1 MAGVSVSTPSKENS
15 PTYGLSKTGAALTDK
30 AQLNIASSILTQ
42 EVIDGL
48 KKADESVQVKPL
60 TLKIDKNT
68 KKQADITALTT
79 LVSNLKTSYA
89 DVANETAMLKR
100 TVSAAGSGSVTA
112 SVEAGVAEQTVRL
125 SVSQIA
131 QVDSYQSKGFTSR
144 SDTLEGIS
152 GEQSL
157 TLSVGDK
164 SVDIKVGP
172 STTLENIINQIN
184 DGAGDVLKASIV
196 NTGGE
201 NGYKMILQSKESGEK
216 NQIKFSVKGSDKTA
230 AEGAKNVLKAL
241 GFNAT
246 ETEVKDDKSGTITGY
261 NLVIDTADT
270 SAGGK
275 QLQKAQ
281 DAKFNFNGIDIT
293 RSSNK
298 VDDLIIGVTFNLNN
312 VDEKNSTTGAL
323 KESVITIGKDTDAVV
338 KSLKSMVTAYN
349 DLISNITTATSYDRE
364 NDVAGTLN
372 GMSEIT
378 GIKRKLQNLFE
389 STNSDGKS
397 LQSFGFSF
405 TEKGVL
411 SVDESKLKDAINKD
425 YEGFKS
431 FFTNSTE
438 YKNAGVF
445 GTNKIN
451 ETLKDEISNAKLK
464 INGKEIEIK
473 LDKGDPVKNANELVK
488 LINDADIPNVKARLA
503 DNGVLQLI
511 GTSGKDIEISKD
523 SDSTLLK
530 ALGLVA
536 GTTPGSS
543 TKKKGFFDKLGDI
556 VTGLIGKEGTLT
568 NLTTSLKDKAKI
580 VKSQKDRVQAT
591 LDKKYTMMQKQF
603 STIAVQMNAL
613 ENSFNSLK
621 NTFDAMLN
629 SNK

>member
-15 PTYGLSKTGAALTDK
+15 PTYGLSKTGAAVSDK

-42 EVIDGL
+42 DVIDGL
-48 KKADESVQVKPL
+48 KDADESVQIKPL

-79 LVSNLKTSYA
+79 LVSTLKTSYA

-100 TVSAAGSGSVTA
+100 TVTAAGSGSVTA
-112 SVEAGVAEQTVRL
+112 NVEAGVAEQTVRL
-125 SVSQIA
+125 SVSQLA
-131 QVDSYQSKGFTSR
+131 QVDSYQSKGFKSR
-144 SDTLEGIS
+144 SETLTGITS
-152 GEQSL
+152 DQSL

-164 SVDIKVGP
+164 SVDIKVGA
-172 STTLENIINQIN
+172 STTLEDIINQIN
-184 DGAGDVLKASIV
+184 DGAGDAIKASIV

-201 NGYKMILQSKESGEK
+201 NGYKIILQSKESGEK
-216 NQIKFSVKGSDKTA
+216 NQIKFSVKGDQA
-230 AEGAKNVLKAL
+230 AADGAKQVLKEL

-246 ETEVKDDKSGTITGY
+246 EKAVTDDKGKTTGFDFSF
-261 NLVIDTADT
+261 NFTGSEA
-270 SAGGK
+270 K

-293 RSSNK
+293 RSSNS
-298 VDDLIIGVTFNLNN
+298 VDDLIVGVTFNLNN

-349 DLISNITTATSYDRE
+349 DLISNVSTATSYDRE
-364 NDVAGTLN
+364 NGVAGTLN

-397 LQSFGFSF
+397 LQNFGFSF

-411 SVDESKLKDAINKD
+411 SVDESKLKDTISKD

-445 GTNKIN
+445 GTEKIN
-451 ETLKDEISNAKLK
+451 QTLTNNISGKLK
-464 INGKEIEIK
+464 INGKEIQID
-473 LDKGDPVKNANELVK
+473 LNKGDAVKNANELVR
-488 LINDADIPNVKARLA
+488 LINDAEIPNVTARLA
-503 DNGVLQLI
+503 DNGVLQLV
-511 GTSGKDIEISKD
+511 GTGGKDIEISKGVD
-523 SDSTLLK
+523 DNLLQK
-530 ALGLVA
+530 LGLEA

-543 TKKKGFFDKLGDI
+543 TDKKGFFDKLSDI
-556 VTGLIGKEGTLT
+556 VTGLIGTEGTLT
-568 NLTTSLKDKAKI
+568 NLTSSLKDKSKI
-580 VKSQKDRVQAT
+580 IQSQKDKVQAT
-591 LDKKYTMMQKQF
+591 LDKKYAMMQKQF

-621 NTFDAMLN
+621 NTFDALLN

>member
-15 PTYGLSKTGAALTDK
+15 PTYGLSKTGAAVSDK

-42 EVIDGL
+42 DVIDGL
-48 KKADESVQVKPL
+48 KDADESVQIKPL

-79 LVSNLKTSYA
+79 LVSTLKTSYA

-100 TVSAAGSGSVTA
+100 TVTAAGSGSVTA
-112 SVEAGVAEQTVRL
+112 NVEAGVAEQTVRL
-125 SVSQIA
+125 SVSQLA
-131 QVDSYQSKGFTSR
+131 QVDSYQSKGFKSR
-144 SDTLEGIS
+144 SDTLTGIS
-152 GEQSL
+152 SDQSL

-164 SVDIKVGP
+164 SVDIKVGA
-172 STTLENIINQIN
+172 STTLEDIINQIN
-184 DGAGDVLKASIV
+184 DGAGDAIKASIV

-216 NQIKFSVKGSDKTA
+216 NQIKFSVKGSDQA
-230 AEGAKNVLKAL
+230 AADGAKQVLEKL
-241 GFNAT
+241 GFAT
-246 ETEVKDDKSGTITGY
+246 KETPIVDDKGVTTGY
-261 NLVIDTADT
+261 TLEIDTTKDV
-270 SAGGK
+270 GGK

-293 RSSNK
+293 RSSNS
-298 VDDLIIGVTFNLNN
+298 VDDLIVGVTFNLNN

-349 DLISNITTATSYDRE
+349 DLISNISTATSYDRE
-364 NDVAGTLN
+364 NGVAGTLN

-389 STNSDGKS
+389 SSNSDGKS
-397 LQSFGFSF
+397 LQNFGFSF

-411 SVDESKLKDAINKD
+411 SVDESKLKDTISKD

-445 GTNKIN
+445 GSVQIN
-451 ETLKDEISNAKLK
+451 TKLDDISGKLK
-464 INGKEIEIK
+464 INGKEIQID
-473 LDKGDPVKNANELVK
+473 LNKGNAVKNANELVR
-488 LINDADIPNVKARLA
+488 LINDAEIPNVTARLA
-503 DNGVLQLI
+503 DNGVLQLV
-511 GTSGKDIEISKD
+511 GTGGKDIEISND
-523 SDSTLLK
+523 SDSALLS
-530 ALGLVA
+530 ALGLEA

-543 TKKKGFFDKLGDI
+543 TDKKGFFDKLSDI
-556 VTGLIGKEGTLT
+556 VTGLIGTEGTLT
-568 NLTTSLKDKAKI
+568 NLTSSLKDKSKI
-580 VKSQKDRVQAT
+580 IQSQKDKVQAT
-591 LDKKYTMMQKQF
+591 LDKKYAMMQKQF

-621 NTFDAMLN
+621 NTFDALLN

>member
-1 MAGVSVSTPSKENS
+1 
-15 PTYGLSKTGAALTDK
+15 
-30 AQLNIASSILTQ
+30 
-42 EVIDGL
+42 
-48 KKADESVQVKPL
+48 
-60 TLKIDKNT
+60 IDKNT

-157 TLSVGDK
+157 TLSVGYK
-164 SVDIKVGP
+164 SVDIKLGP

-298 VDDLIIGVTFNLNN
+298 VDDLIIGVTFNLNS

-445 GTNKIN
+445 GKVQINQTLTTN
-451 ETLKDEISNAKLK
+451 ISGKLK
-464 INGKEIEIK
+464 INGKEIKIELK
-473 LDKGDPVKNANELVK
+473 DSNPVKNANELVK

-523 SDSTLLK
+523 SNADLLT

-580 VKSQKDRVQAT
+580 TKSQKDKVQAT
-591 LDKKYTMMQKQF
+591 LDKKYAMMQKQF

>member
-15 PTYGLSKTGAALTDK
+15 PTYGLSKTGAAVSDK

-42 EVIDGL
+42 DVIDGL
-48 KKADESVQVKPL
+48 KDADESVQIKPL

-79 LVSNLKTSYA
+79 LVSTLKTSYA

-112 SVEAGVAEQTVRL
+112 NVEAGVAEQTVRL
-125 SVSQIA
+125 SVSQLA
-131 QVDSYQSKGFTSR
+131 QVDSYQSKGFKSR
-144 SDTLEGIS
+144 SETLNLGKE
-152 GEQSL
+152 ESL

-164 SVDIKVGP
+164 SVDIKVGA
-172 STTLENIINQIN
+172 STTLEDIINQIN
-184 DGAGDVLKASIV
+184 DGAGDAIKASIV

-216 NQIKFSVKGSDKTA
+216 NQIKFSVKGDQA
-230 AEGAKNVLKAL
+230 DGAKAVLEKL
-241 GFNAT
+241 GFMTNQT
-246 ETEVKDDKSGTITGY
+246 EIKDDKNQVTGY
-261 NLVIDTADT
+261 NLTIDTNNT

-293 RSSNK
+293 RSSNS

-349 DLISNITTATSYDRE
+349 DLISNISTATSYDRE
-364 NDVAGTLN
+364 NGVAGTLN

-389 STNSDGKS
+389 SSNSDGKS
-397 LQSFGFSF
+397 LQNFGFSF

-411 SVDESKLKDAINKD
+411 SVDESKLKDTISKD

-445 GTNKIN
+445 GTEKIN
-451 ETLKDEISNAKLK
+451 QTLTNNISGKLK
-464 INGKEIEIK
+464 INGKEIEIN
-473 LDKGDPVKNANELVK
+473 LNNNNDAVKNANELVR
-488 LINDADIPNVKARLA
+488 LINDAEIPNVTARLA
-503 DNGVLQLI
+503 DNGVLQLV
-511 GTSGKDIEISKD
+511 GTGGKDIEISKGVD
-523 SDSTLLK
+523 DNLLQK
-530 ALGLVA
+530 LGLEA

-543 TKKKGFFDKLGDI
+543 TDKKGFFDKLSDI
-556 VTGLIGKEGTLT
+556 VTGLIGTEGTLT
-568 NLTTSLKDKAKI
+568 NLTSSLKDKSKI
-580 VKSQKDRVQAT
+580 IQSQKDKVQAT
-591 LDKKYTMMQKQF
+591 LDKKYAMMQKQF
-603 STIAVQMNAL
+603 ATIAVQMNAL

-621 NTFDAMLN
+621 NTFDALLN

>member
-15 PTYGLSKTGAALTDK
+15 PTYGLSKTGAAVSDK

-42 EVIDGL
+42 DVIDGL
-48 KKADESVQVKPL
+48 KDADESVQIKPL

-79 LVSNLKTSYA
+79 LVSTLKTSYA

-112 SVEAGVAEQTVRL
+112 NVEAGVAEQTVRL
-125 SVSQIA
+125 SVSQLA
-131 QVDSYQSKGFTSR
+131 QVDSYQSKGFKSR
-144 SDTLEGIS
+144 SETLKDITS
-152 GEQSL
+152 DQSL

-164 SVDIKVGP
+164 SVDIKVGA
-172 STTLENIINQIN
+172 STTLEDIINQIN
-184 DGAGDVLKASIV
+184 DGAGDAIKASIV

-216 NQIKFSVKGSDKTA
+216 NQIKFSVKGDQA
-230 AEGAKNVLKAL
+230 DGAKAVLSAL

-246 ETEVKDDKSGTITGY
+246 ETAVKDDKGTTTGFDFS
-261 NLVIDTADT
+261 LDFTKSEA
-270 SAGGK
+270 K

-293 RSSNK
+293 RSSNS

-349 DLISNITTATSYDRE
+349 DLISNISTATSYDRE
-364 NDVAGTLN
+364 NGVAGTLN

-389 STNSDGKS
+389 SSNSDGKS
-397 LQSFGFSF
+397 LQNFGFSF

-411 SVDESKLKDAINKD
+411 SVDESKLKDTISKD

-445 GTNKIN
+445 GSVQINTNLN
-451 ETLKDEISNAKLK
+451 DISGKLK
-464 INGKEIEIK
+464 INGKEIDINLNK
-473 LDKGDPVKNANELVK
+473 NNAVQNANELVR
-488 LINDADIPNVKARLA
+488 LINDAEIPNVTARLA

-511 GTSGKDIEISKD
+511 GTGGKDIEISKGVD
-523 SDSTLLK
+523 DNLLQK
-530 ALGLVA
+530 LGLEA

-543 TKKKGFFDKLGDI
+543 TDKKGFFDKLSDI
-556 VTGLIGKEGTLT
+556 VTGLIGTEGTLT
-568 NLTTSLKDKAKI
+568 NLTSSLKDKSKI
-580 VKSQKDRVQAT
+580 IQSQKDKVQAT
-591 LDKKYTMMQKQF
+591 LDKKYAMMQKQF

-621 NTFDAMLN
+621 NTFDALLN

>member
-42 EVIDGL
+42 DVIDGL
-48 KKADESVQVKPL
+48 KKADESVQIKPL

-79 LVSNLKTSYA
+79 LVSTLKTSYA
-89 DVANETAMLKR
+89 DVANETAILKR

-112 SVEAGVAEQTVRL
+112 NVEAGVAEQTVRL
-125 SVSQIA
+125 SVSQLA
-131 QVDSYQSKGFTSR
+131 QVDSYQSKGFKSR
-144 SDTLEGIS
+144 SDTLTGITK
-152 GEQSL
+152 EESL

-164 SVDIKVGP
+164 SVDIKVGA
-172 STTLENIINQIN
+172 STTLEDIINQIN
-184 DGAGDVLKASIV
+184 DGAGDAIKASIV

-216 NQIKFSVKGSDKTA
+216 NQIKFSVKGDQA
-230 AEGAKNVLKAL
+230 DGAKQVLSAL

-246 ETEVKDDKSGTITGY
+246 EKAVIDDKGATTGFDFSF
-261 NLVIDTADT
+261 NFTGSEA
-270 SAGGK
+270 K

-293 RSSNK
+293 RSSNS
-298 VDDLIIGVTFNLNN
+298 VDDLIVGVTFNLNN

-349 DLISNITTATSYDRE
+349 DLISNVSTATSYDRD
-364 NDVAGTLN
+364 NGVAGTLN

-445 GTNKIN
+445 GKEKIN
-451 ETLKDEISNAKLK
+451 QKLDDISNAKLK
-464 INGKEIEIK
+464 INGKEITIN
-473 LDKGDPVKNANELVK
+473 LQNGNNAVKNANELVK

-503 DNGVLQLI
+503 DNGVLQLV

-523 SDSTLLK
+523 SNADLLK
-530 ALGLVA
+530 ALGLEV

-543 TKKKGFFDKLGDI
+543 TDKKGFFDKLSDI
-556 VTGLIGKEGTLT
+556 VTGLIGTEGTLT
-568 NLTTSLKDKAKI
+568 NLTSSLKDKSKI
-580 VKSQKDRVQAT
+580 IQTQKDRVQAT
-591 LDKKYTMMQKQF
+591 LDKKYAMMQKQF

-621 NTFDAMLN
+621 NTFDALLN

>member
-15 PTYGLSKTGAALTDK
+15 PTYGLSKTGAAVSDK

-42 EVIDGL
+42 DVIDGL
-48 KKADESVQVKPL
+48 KDADESVQIKPL

-79 LVSNLKTSYA
+79 LVSTLKTSYA

-100 TVSAAGSGSVTA
+100 TVTAAGSGSVTA
-112 SVEAGVAEQTVRL
+112 NVEAGVAEQTVRL
-125 SVSQIA
+125 SVSQLA
-131 QVDSYQSKGFTSR
+131 QVDSYQSKGFKSR
-144 SDTLEGIS
+144 SETLNLGKE
-152 GEQSL
+152 ESL

-164 SVDIKVGP
+164 SVDIKVGA
-172 STTLENIINQIN
+172 STTLEDIINQIN
-184 DGAGDVLKASIV
+184 DGAGDAIKASIV

-216 NQIKFSVKGSDKTA
+216 NQIKFSVKGDNPDALK
-230 AEGAKNVLKAL
+230 GAQDVLEKL
-241 GFNAT
+241 GFMTNQT
-246 ETEVKDDKSGTITGY
+246 EIKDDKNQVTGY
-261 NLVIDTADT
+261 NLTIDTNNT

-293 RSSNK
+293 RSSNS
-298 VDDLIIGVTFNLNN
+298 VDDLIVGVTFNLNN

-349 DLISNITTATSYDRE
+349 DLISNISTATSYDRE
-364 NDVAGTLN
+364 NGVAGTLN

-389 STNSDGKS
+389 SSNSDGKS
-397 LQSFGFSF
+397 LQNFGFSF

-411 SVDESKLKDAINKD
+411 SVDESKLKDTISKD

-445 GTNKIN
+445 GKETIN
-451 ETLKDEISNAKLK
+451 INLKDISGKLK
-464 INGKEIEIK
+464 INGKEIEIN
-473 LDKGDPVKNANELVK
+473 LNNNNDAVKNANELVR
-488 LINDADIPNVKARLA
+488 LINDAEIPNVTARLA
-503 DNGVLQLI
+503 DNGVLQLV
-511 GTSGKDIEISKD
+511 GTGGKDIEISKD
-523 SDSTLLK
+523 SNADLLK
-530 ALGLVA
+530 ALGLEA

-543 TKKKGFFDKLGDI
+543 TDKKGFFDKLSDI
-556 VTGLIGKEGTLT
+556 VTGLIGTEGTLT
-568 NLTTSLKDKAKI
+568 NLTSSLKDKSKI
-580 VKSQKDRVQAT
+580 IQSQKDKVQAT
-591 LDKKYTMMQKQF
+591 LDKKYAMMQKQF
-603 STIAVQMNAL
+603 ATIAVQMNAL

-621 NTFDAMLN
+621 NTFDALLN

>member
-42 EVIDGL
+42 DVIDGL

-79 LVSNLKTSYA
+79 LVSTLKTSYA
-89 DVANETAMLKR
+89 DVANESALLKR

-131 QVDSYQSKGFTSR
+131 QVDSYQSKGFKSR
-144 SDTLEGIS
+144 SEALGVSKDE
-152 GEQSL
+152 SL
-157 TLSVGDK
+157 TLSVGNK
-164 SVDIKVGP
+164 SVDIKINQ
-172 STTLENIINQIN
+172 STTLEDIINQIN
-184 DGAGDVLKASIV
+184 DSAGDVLKASIV

-201 NGYKMILQSKESGEK
+201 NGYKMIIQSKESGEK

-246 ETEVKDDKSGTITGY
+246 ETEVKDDKTQAITGY
-261 NLVIDTADT
+261 NLVINTADPN
-270 SAGGK
+270 AGGK

-312 VDEKNSTTGAL
+312 VDEKNNTTGAL

-445 GTNKIN
+445 GKTKIN
-451 ETLKDEISNAKLK
+451 ETLTTNISGKLK
-464 INGKEIEIK
+464 INGKEIKIELK
-473 LDKGDPVKNANELVK
+473 DSNPVKNANELVK

-523 SDSTLLK
+523 SDSTLLS
-530 ALGLVA
+530 ALGLAA

>member
-42 EVIDGL
+42 DVIDGL

-79 LVSNLKTSYA
+79 LVSTLKTSYA

-131 QVDSYQSKGFTSR
+131 QVDSYQSKGFESR
-144 SDTLEGIS
+144 SATLEGIS

-164 SVDIKVGP
+164 SVDIKVGQ
-172 STTLENIINQIN
+172 STTLEDIINQIN

-216 NQIKFSVKGSDKTA
+216 NQIKFSVKGDDQTA
-230 AEGAKNVLKAL
+230 LQGAKEVLEKL
-241 GFNAT
+241 GFKTNQTPIA
-246 ETEVKDDKSGTITGY
+246 DDKGVTTGY
-261 NLVIDTADT
+261 NLEINTADT

-445 GTNKIN
+445 GKTKIN

-464 INGKEIEIK
+464 INGKEITINLK
-473 LDKGDPVKNANELVK
+473 NNNNAVKNANELVK

-523 SDSTLLK
+523 SNADLLT

-580 VKSQKDRVQAT
+580 IKSQKDRVQAT

>member
-15 PTYGLSKTGAALTDK
+15 PTYGLSKTGAAVSDK

-42 EVIDGL
+42 DVIDGL
-48 KKADESVQVKPL
+48 KDADESVQIKPL

-79 LVSNLKTSYA
+79 LVSTLKTSYA

-100 TVSAAGSGSVTA
+100 TVTAAGSGSVTA
-112 SVEAGVAEQTVRL
+112 NVEAGVAEQTVRL
-125 SVSQIA
+125 SVSQLA
-131 QVDSYQSKGFTSR
+131 QVDSYQSKGFKSR
-144 SDTLEGIS
+144 SDTLTGIS
-152 GEQSL
+152 SDQSL

-164 SVDIKVGP
+164 SVDIKVGA
-172 STTLENIINQIN
+172 STTLEDIINQIN
-184 DGAGDVLKASIV
+184 DGAGDAIKASIV

-216 NQIKFSVKGSDKTA
+216 NQIKFSVKGDQTA
-230 AEGAKNVLKAL
+230 ADGAKQVLEKL
-241 GFNAT
+241 GFKTNQT
-246 ETEVKDDKSGTITGY
+246 PITDDKGNTTGY
-261 NLVIDTADT
+261 NLTIDTNNT

-349 DLISNITTATSYDRE
+349 DLISNISTATSYDRE
-364 NDVAGTLN
+364 NGVAGTLN

-389 STNSDGKS
+389 SSNSDGKS
-397 LQSFGFSF
+397 LQNFGFSF

-411 SVDESKLKDAINKD
+411 SVDESKLKDTISKD

-445 GTNKIN
+445 GEVQIN
-451 ETLKDEISNAKLK
+451 TKLDDISGKLK

-473 LDKGDPVKNANELVK
+473 LNNNNDAVKNANELVR
-488 LINDADIPNVKARLA
+488 LINDAEIPNVTARLA
-503 DNGVLQLI
+503 DNGVLQLV
-511 GTSGKDIEISKD
+511 GTGGKDIEISKGVD
-523 SDSTLLK
+523 DNLLQK
-530 ALGLVA
+530 LGLEA

-543 TKKKGFFDKLGDI
+543 TDKKGFFDKLSDI
-556 VTGLIGKEGTLT
+556 VTGLIGTEGTLT
-568 NLTTSLKDKAKI
+568 NLTSSLKDKSKI
-580 VKSQKDRVQAT
+580 IQSQKDKVQAT
-591 LDKKYTMMQKQF
+591 LDKKYAMMQKQF

-621 NTFDAMLN
+621 NTFDALLN

>member
-42 EVIDGL
+42 DVIDGL
-48 KKADESVQVKPL
+48 KKADESVQIKPL

-79 LVSNLKTSYA
+79 LVSTLKTSYA
-89 DVANETAMLKR
+89 DVANETALLKR

-125 SVSQIA
+125 SVSQLA
-131 QVDSYQSKGFTSR
+131 QVDSYQSKGFSSR
-144 SDTLEGIS
+144 SDTLTGIS
-152 GEQSL
+152 SDQSL

-164 SVDIKVGP
+164 SVDIKVGA
-172 STTLENIINQIN
+172 STTLEDIINQIN
-184 DGAGDVLKASIV
+184 DGAGDAIKASIV

-201 NGYKMILQSKESGEK
+201 NGYKMIIQSKESGEK

-230 AEGAKNVLKAL
+230 AEGAKNVLEKL
-241 GFNAT
+241 GFKAK
-246 ETEVKDDKSGTITGY
+246 ETEIKDAQGTITGY
-261 NLVIDTADT
+261 NLTIDTADT

-298 VDDLIIGVTFNLNN
+298 VDDLIIGVTFNLNS

-364 NDVAGTLN
+364 NDAAGTLH

-451 ETLKDEISNAKLK
+451 ETLKNDISGKLK
-464 INGKEIEIK
+464 INGKEIKIELK
-473 LDKGDPVKNANELVK
+473 NSNNAVKNANELVR

-523 SDSTLLK
+523 SSADLLK
-530 ALGLVA
+530 ALGLTA

-580 VKSQKDRVQAT
+580 TKSQKERVQAT
-591 LDKKYTMMQKQF
+591 LDKKYAMMQKQF

>member
-15 PTYGLSKTGAALTDK
+15 PTYGLSKTGAAVSDK

-42 EVIDGL
+42 DVIDGL
-48 KKADESVQVKPL
+48 KDADESVQIKPL

-79 LVSNLKTSYA
+79 LVSTLKTSYA

-100 TVSAAGSGSVTA
+100 TVTAAGSGSVTA
-112 SVEAGVAEQTVRL
+112 NVEAGVAEQTVRL
-125 SVSQIA
+125 SVSQLA
-131 QVDSYQSKGFTSR
+131 QVDSYQSKGFRSR
-144 SDTLEGIS
+144 SETLTGITK
-152 GEQSL
+152 EESL

-164 SVDIKVGP
+164 SVDIKVGA
-172 STTLENIINQIN
+172 STTLEDIINQIN
-184 DGAGDVLKASIV
+184 DGAGDAIKASIV

-216 NQIKFSVKGSDKTA
+216 NQIKFSVKGDQTA
-230 AEGAKNVLKAL
+230 ADGAKKVLSAL

-246 ETEVKDDKSGTITGY
+246 EKAVTDEKGNTTGFDFT
-261 NLVIDTADT
+261 LDFTGSEA
-270 SAGGK
+270 K

-298 VDDLIIGVTFNLNN
+298 GDDLIIGVTFNLNK

-389 STNSDGKS
+389 SSNSDGKS
-397 LQSFGFSF
+397 LQNFGFSF

-411 SVDESKLKDAINKD
+411 SVDESKLKDTISKD

-445 GTNKIN
+445 GKETINTN
-451 ETLKDEISNAKLK
+451 LKDISGKLK

-473 LDKGDPVKNANELVK
+473 LNNGNDAVKNANELVR
-488 LINDADIPNVKARLA
+488 LINDAEIPNVTARLA
-503 DNGVLQLI
+503 DNGVLQLV
-511 GTSGKDIEISKD
+511 GTGGKDIEISKGVD
-523 SDSTLLK
+523 DNLLQK
-530 ALGLVA
+530 LGLEA

-543 TKKKGFFDKLGDI
+543 TDKKGFFDKLSDI
-556 VTGLIGKEGTLT
+556 VTGLIGTEGTLT
-568 NLTTSLKDKAKI
+568 NLTSSLKDKSKI
-580 VKSQKDRVQAT
+580 IQSQKDKVQAT
-591 LDKKYTMMQKQF
+591 LDKKYAMMQKQF

-621 NTFDAMLN
+621 NTFDALLN

>member
-15 PTYGLSKTGAALTDK
+15 PTYGLSKTGAAVSDK

-42 EVIDGL
+42 DVIDGL

-144 SDTLEGIS
+144 SDTLNLNKE
-152 GEQSL
+152 ESL

-164 SVDIKVGP
+164 SVDIKVGA

-184 DGAGDVLKASIV
+184 DGAGDVLKASII

-216 NQIKFSVKGSDKTA
+216 NQIKFSVKGDKA
-230 AEGAKNVLKAL
+230 DGAKNVLKAL

-246 ETEVKDDKSGTITGY
+246 ETENADKTGFDFTL
-261 NLVIDTADT
+261 NFTGSEA
-270 SAGGK
+270 K

-349 DLISNITTATSYDRE
+349 DLISNISTATSYDRE
-364 NDVAGTLN
+364 NGVAGTLN

-389 STNSDGKS
+389 SSNSDGMS

-411 SVDESKLKDAINKD
+411 SVDESKLKDTISKD

-445 GTNKIN
+445 GKETINTN
-451 ETLKDEISNAKLK
+451 LKDISGKLK
-464 INGKEIEIK
+464 INGKEIEIN
-473 LDKGDPVKNANELVK
+473 LNNNNDAVKNANELVR
-488 LINDADIPNVKARLA
+488 LINDAEIPNVTARLA
-503 DNGVLQLI
+503 DNGVLQLV
-511 GTSGKDIEISKD
+511 GTGGKDIEISND
-523 SDSTLLK
+523 SDSALLK
-530 ALGLVA
+530 ALGLEA

-543 TKKKGFFDKLGDI
+543 TDKKGFFDKLSDI
-556 VTGLIGKEGTLT
+556 VTGLIGTEGTLT
-568 NLTTSLKDKAKI
+568 NLTSSLKDKSKI
-580 VKSQKDRVQAT
+580 IQSQKDKVQAT
-591 LDKKYTMMQKQF
+591 LDKKYAMMQKQF

-621 NTFDAMLN
+621 NTFDALLN

>member
-15 PTYGLSKTGAALTDK
+15 PTYGLSKTGAAVSDK

-42 EVIDGL
+42 DVIDGL
-48 KKADESVQVKPL
+48 KDADESVQIKPL

-79 LVSNLKTSYA
+79 LVSTLKTSYA

-100 TVSAAGSGSVTA
+100 TVTAAGSGSVTA
-112 SVEAGVAEQTVRL
+112 NVEAGVAEQTVRL
-125 SVSQIA
+125 SVSQLA
-131 QVDSYQSKGFTSR
+131 QVDSYQSKGFKSR
-144 SDTLEGIS
+144 SETLKDITS
-152 GEQSL
+152 DQSL

-164 SVDIKVGP
+164 SVDIKVGA
-172 STTLENIINQIN
+172 STTLEDIINQIN
-184 DGAGDVLKASIV
+184 DGAGDAIKASIV

-216 NQIKFSVKGSDKTA
+216 NQIKFSVKGDQA
-230 AEGAKNVLKAL
+230 DGAKAVLSAL

-246 ETEVKDDKSGTITGY
+246 ETAVKDDKGTTTGFDFS
-261 NLVIDTADT
+261 LDFTKSEA
-270 SAGGK
+270 K

-293 RSSNK
+293 RSSNS

-349 DLISNITTATSYDRE
+349 DLISNISTATSYDRE
-364 NDVAGTLN
+364 NGVAGTLN

-389 STNSDGKS
+389 SSNSDGKS

-411 SVDESKLKDAINKD
+411 SVDESKLKDTISKD

-445 GTNKIN
+445 GKETIN
-451 ETLKDEISNAKLK
+451 INLKDISGKLK
-464 INGKEIEIK
+464 INGKEIQID
-473 LDKGDPVKNANELVK
+473 LNKGDAVKNANELVR
-488 LINDADIPNVKARLA
+488 LINDAEIPNVTARLA
-503 DNGVLQLI
+503 DNGVLQLV
-511 GTSGKDIEISKD
+511 GTGGKDIEISKD
-523 SDSTLLK
+523 SNADLLK
-530 ALGLVA
+530 ALGLEA

-543 TKKKGFFDKLGDI
+543 TDKKGFFDKLSDI
-556 VTGLIGKEGTLT
+556 VTGLIGTDGTLT
-568 NLTTSLKDKAKI
+568 NLTSSLKDKSKI
-580 VKSQKDRVQAT
+580 IQSQKDKVQAT
-591 LDKKYTMMQKQF
+591 LDKKYAMMQKQF
-603 STIAVQMNAL
+603 ATIAVQMNAL

-621 NTFDAMLN
+621 NTFDALLN

>member
-15 PTYGLSKTGAALTDK
+15 PTYGLSKTGAAVSDK

-42 EVIDGL
+42 DVIDGL
-48 KKADESVQVKPL
+48 KDADESVQIKPL

-79 LVSNLKTSYA
+79 LVSTLKTSYA

-100 TVSAAGSGSVTA
+100 TVTAAGSGSVTA
-112 SVEAGVAEQTVRL
+112 NVEAGVAEQTVRL
-125 SVSQIA
+125 SVSQLA
-131 QVDSYQSKGFTSR
+131 QVDSYQSKGFKSR
-144 SDTLEGIS
+144 SDTLTGITS
-152 GEQSL
+152 DQSL

-172 STTLENIINQIN
+172 STTLEDIINQIN
-184 DGAGDVLKASIV
+184 DGAGDAIKASIV

-216 NQIKFSVKGSDKTA
+216 NQIKFSVKGDNPDA
-230 AEGAKNVLKAL
+230 LQGAKDVLEKL
-241 GFNAT
+241 GFKTNQT
-246 ETEVKDDKSGTITGY
+246 EIKDDQGKTTGY
-261 NLVIDTADT
+261 NLVIDTTDT

-349 DLISNITTATSYDRE
+349 DLISNITTATSYDRD

-389 STNSDGKS
+389 SSNSDGKS
-397 LQSFGFSF
+397 LQNFGFSF

-411 SVDESKLKDAINKD
+411 SVDESKLKDTISKD

-445 GTNKIN
+445 GTETIN
-451 ETLKDEISNAKLK
+451 TTLKDNISGTLK
-464 INGKEIEIK
+464 INGKEIKIELK
-473 LDKGDPVKNANELVK
+473 NNDAVKNANELVR
-488 LINDADIPNVKARLA
+488 LINDAEIPNVTARLA
-503 DNGVLQLI
+503 DNGVLQLV
-511 GTSGKDIEISKD
+511 GTSGKDIEISKGVD
-523 SDSTLLK
+523 DNLLS
-530 ALGLVA
+530 ALGLEA

-543 TKKKGFFDKLGDI
+543 TDKKGFFDKLSDI
-556 VTGLIGKEGTLT
+556 VTGLIGTEGTLT
-568 NLTTSLKDKAKI
+568 NLTSSLKDKSKI
-580 VKSQKDRVQAT
+580 IQSQKDKVQAT
-591 LDKKYTMMQKQF
+591 LDKKYAMMQKQF

>member
-15 PTYGLSKTGAALTDK
+15 PTYGLSKTGAAVSDK

-42 EVIDGL
+42 DVIDGL
-48 KKADESVQVKPL
+48 KDADESVQIKPL

-79 LVSNLKTSYA
+79 LVSTLKTSYA

-100 TVSAAGSGSVTA
+100 TVTAAGSGSVTA
-112 SVEAGVAEQTVRL
+112 NVEAGVAEQTVRL
-125 SVSQIA
+125 SVSQLA
-131 QVDSYQSKGFTSR
+131 QVDSYQSKGFKSR
-144 SDTLEGIS
+144 SETLNLGKE
-152 GEQSL
+152 ESL

-164 SVDIKVGP
+164 SVDIKVGA
-172 STTLENIINQIN
+172 STTLEDIINQIN
-184 DGAGDVLKASIV
+184 DGAGDAIKASIV

-216 NQIKFSVKGSDKTA
+216 NQIKFSVKGDKA
-230 AEGAKNVLKAL
+230 DGAKQVLSAL

-246 ETEVKDDKSGTITGY
+246 ETAVKDDQGNTTGF
-261 NLVIDTADT
+261 DFSFDFTGSEA
-270 SAGGK
+270 K

-298 VDDLIIGVTFNLNN
+298 VDDLIVGVTFNLNN

-349 DLISNITTATSYDRE
+349 DLISNISTATSYDRE
-364 NDVAGTLN
+364 NGVAGTLN

-389 STNSDGKS
+389 SSNSDGKS
-397 LQSFGFSF
+397 LQNFGFSF

-411 SVDESKLKDAINKD
+411 SVDESKLKDTISKD

-445 GTNKIN
+445 GKETINTN
-451 ETLKDEISNAKLK
+451 LKDISGKLK
-464 INGKEIEIK
+464 INGKEIDINLNK
-473 LDKGDPVKNANELVK
+473 NNAVQNANELVK
-488 LINDADIPNVKARLA
+488 LINDAEIPNVTARLA
-503 DNGVLQLI
+503 DNGVLQLV
-511 GTSGKDIEISKD
+511 GTGGKDIEISKGVD
-523 SDSTLLK
+523 DNLLK
-530 ALGLVA
+530 ALGLEA

-543 TKKKGFFDKLGDI
+543 TDKKGFFDKLSDI
-556 VTGLIGKEGTLT
+556 VTGLIGTEGTLT
-568 NLTTSLKDKAKI
+568 NLTSSLKDKSKI
-580 VKSQKDRVQAT
+580 IQSQKDKVQAT
-591 LDKKYTMMQKQF
+591 LDKKYAMMQKQF

-621 NTFDAMLN
+621 NTFDALLN

>member
-15 PTYGLSKTGAALTDK
+15 PTYGLSKTGAAVSDK

-42 EVIDGL
+42 DVIDGL
-48 KKADESVQVKPL
+48 KDADESVQIKPL

-79 LVSNLKTSYA
+79 LVSTLKTSYA

-112 SVEAGVAEQTVRL
+112 NVEAGVAEQTVRL
-125 SVSQIA
+125 SVSQLA
-131 QVDSYQSKGFTSR
+131 QVDSYQSKGFKSR
-144 SDTLEGIS
+144 SETLTGITK
-152 GEQSL
+152 EESL

-164 SVDIKVGP
+164 SVDIKVGA
-172 STTLENIINQIN
+172 STTLEDIINQIN
-184 DGAGDVLKASIV
+184 DGAGDAIKASIV

-216 NQIKFSVKGSDKTA
+216 NQIKFSVKGDQTA
-230 AEGAKNVLKAL
+230 ADGAKAVLEKL
-241 GFNAT
+241 GFMTNQT
-246 ETEVKDDKSGTITGY
+246 EIKDDKNQVTGY
-261 NLVIDTADT
+261 NLTIDTNNT

-293 RSSNK
+293 RSSNS
-298 VDDLIIGVTFNLNN
+298 VDDLIVGVTFNLNN

-349 DLISNITTATSYDRE
+349 DLISNISTATSYDRE
-364 NDVAGTLN
+364 NGVAGTLN

-389 STNSDGKS
+389 SSNSDGMS
-397 LQSFGFSF
+397 LQNFGFSF

-411 SVDESKLKDAINKD
+411 SVDESKLKDTISKD

-445 GTNKIN
+445 GKETIN
-451 ETLKDEISNAKLK
+451 INLKDISGKLK

-473 LDKGDPVKNANELVK
+473 LDKGDPVKNANELVR
-488 LINDADIPNVKARLA
+488 LINDAEIPNVTARLA
-503 DNGVLQLI
+503 DNGVLQLV
-511 GTSGKDIEISKD
+511 GTGGKDIEISKD
-523 SDSTLLK
+523 SDSALLS
-530 ALGLVA
+530 ALGLEA

-543 TKKKGFFDKLGDI
+543 TDKKGFFDKLSDI
-556 VTGLIGKEGTLT
+556 VTGLIGTEGTLT
-568 NLTTSLKDKAKI
+568 NLTSSLKDKSKI
-580 VKSQKDRVQAT
+580 IQSQKDKVQAT
-591 LDKKYTMMQKQF
+591 LDKKYAMMQKQF

-621 NTFDAMLN
+621 NTFDALLN

>member
-42 EVIDGL
+42 DVIDGL

-79 LVSNLKTSYA
+79 LVSTLKTSYA

-131 QVDSYQSKGFTSR
+131 QVDSYQSKGFESR
-144 SDTLEGIS
+144 SDTLNLNKE
-152 GEQSL
+152 ESL

-164 SVDIKVGP
+164 SVDIKVGA

-216 NQIKFSVKGSDKTA
+216 NQIKFSVKGDKA
-230 AEGAKNVLKAL
+230 DGAKTVLKAL
-241 GFNAT
+241 GFDAT
-246 ETEVKDDKSGTITGY
+246 EKAVTDDQGKITGY
-261 NLVIDTADT
+261 NLEINTADT

-451 ETLKDEISNAKLK
+451 ETLKNDISGKLK
-464 INGKEIEIK
+464 INGKEIQIDLK
-473 LDKGDPVKNANELVK
+473 ATNGAVKNANELVK

-523 SDSTLLK
+523 SDSTLLT

-580 VKSQKDRVQAT
+580 TKSQKDRVQAT

>member
-15 PTYGLSKTGAALTDK
+15 PTYGLSKTGAAVSDK

-42 EVIDGL
+42 DVIDGL
-48 KKADESVQVKPL
+48 KDADESVQIKPL

-79 LVSNLKTSYA
+79 LVSTLKTSYA

-100 TVSAAGSGSVTA
+100 TVTAAGSGSVTA
-112 SVEAGVAEQTVRL
+112 NVEAGVAEQTVRL
-125 SVSQIA
+125 SVSQLA
-131 QVDSYQSKGFTSR
+131 QVDSYQSKGFKSR
-144 SDTLEGIS
+144 SETLTGITK
-152 GEQSL
+152 EESL

-164 SVDIKVGP
+164 SVDIKVGA
-172 STTLENIINQIN
+172 STTLEDIINQIN

-216 NQIKFSVKGSDKTA
+216 NQIKFSVKGSDQA
-230 AEGAKNVLKAL
+230 AADGAKAVLEKL
-241 GFNAT
+241 GFKTNQT
-246 ETEVKDDKSGTITGY
+246 EIKDDKNQVTGY
-261 NLVIDTADT
+261 NLTIDTNNT

-389 STNSDGKS
+389 SSNSDGKS
-397 LQSFGFSF
+397 LQNFGFSF

-411 SVDESKLKDAINKD
+411 SVDESKLKDTISKD

-445 GTNKIN
+445 GTETIN
-451 ETLKDEISNAKLK
+451 TTLKDNISGTLK
-464 INGKEIEIK
+464 INGKEIKIELK
-473 LDKGDPVKNANELVK
+473 NNDAVKNANELVK
-488 LINDADIPNVKARLA
+488 LINDADIPNVQARLA
-503 DNGVLQLI
+503 DNGVLQLV
-511 GTSGKDIEISKD
+511 GTGGKDIEISKD
-523 SDSTLLK
+523 SDSALLS
-530 ALGLVA
+530 ALGLEA

-543 TKKKGFFDKLGDI
+543 TDKKGFFDKLSDI
-556 VTGLIGKEGTLT
+556 VTGLIGTEGTLT
-568 NLTTSLKDKAKI
+568 NLTSSLKDKSKI
-580 VKSQKDRVQAT
+580 IQSQKDKVQAT
-591 LDKKYTMMQKQF
+591 LDKKYAMMQKQF
-603 STIAVQMNAL
+603 ATIAVQMNAL

-621 NTFDAMLN
+621 NTFDALLN

>member
-42 EVIDGL
+42 DVIDGL

-131 QVDSYQSKGFTSR
+131 QVDSYQSKGFNSR
-144 SDTLEGIS
+144 SATLEGIS
-152 GEQSL
+152 SDQSL

-164 SVDIKVGP
+164 SVDIKVGQ
-172 STTLENIINQIN
+172 STTLEDIINQIN

-216 NQIKFSVKGSDKTA
+216 NQIKFSVKGDQA
-230 AEGAKNVLKAL
+230 DGAKAVLSAL

-246 ETEVKDDKSGTITGY
+246 ETAVKDDKGTTTGFDFS
-261 NLVIDTADT
+261 LDFTKSEA
-270 SAGGK
+270 K

-293 RSSNK
+293 RSSNS

-445 GTNKIN
+445 GKETIN
-451 ETLKDEISNAKLK
+451 TTLKNDISGKLK
-464 INGKEIEIK
+464 INGKEIQIDLK
-473 LDKGDPVKNANELVK
+473 NGDAVKNANELVK

-523 SDSTLLK
+523 SDSTLLT

-580 VKSQKDRVQAT
+580 TKSQKDKVQAT
-591 LDKKYTMMQKQF
+591 LDKKYAMMQKQF

>member
-15 PTYGLSKTGAALTDK
+15 PTYGLSKTGAAVSDK

-42 EVIDGL
+42 DVIDGL
-48 KKADESVQVKPL
+48 KDADESVQIKPL

-79 LVSNLKTSYA
+79 LVSTLKTSYA

-112 SVEAGVAEQTVRL
+112 NVEAGVAEQTVRL
-125 SVSQIA
+125 SVSQLA
-131 QVDSYQSKGFTSR
+131 QVDSYQSKGFKSR
-144 SDTLEGIS
+144 SETLNLGKE
-152 GEQSL
+152 ESL

-164 SVDIKVGP
+164 SVDIKVGA
-172 STTLENIINQIN
+172 STTLEDIINQIN
-184 DGAGDVLKASIV
+184 DGAGDAIKASIV

-216 NQIKFSVKGSDKTA
+216 NQIKFSVKGDQA
-230 AEGAKNVLKAL
+230 AADGAKAVLEKL
-241 GFNAT
+241 GFKAK
-246 ETEVKDDKSGTITGY
+246 ETAIQDDKGAITGY
-261 NLVIDTADT
+261 NLEINTADT

-293 RSSNK
+293 RSSNS
-298 VDDLIIGVTFNLNN
+298 VDDLIVGVTFNLNN

-349 DLISNITTATSYDRE
+349 DLISNVSTATSYDRE
-364 NDVAGTLN
+364 NGVAGTLN

-389 STNSDGKS
+389 SSNSDGKS

-411 SVDESKLKDAINKD
+411 SVDESKLKDTISKD

-445 GTNKIN
+445 GNVQINTNLN
-451 ETLKDEISNAKLK
+451 DISGKLK
-464 INGKEIEIK
+464 INGKEIDINLNK
-473 LDKGDPVKNANELVK
+473 NNAVQNANELVR
-488 LINDADIPNVKARLA
+488 LINDAEIPNVTARLA
-503 DNGVLQLI
+503 DNGVLQLV
-511 GTSGKDIEISKD
+511 GTGGKDIEISKD
-523 SDSTLLK
+523 SNANLLS
-530 ALGLVA
+530 ALGLEA

-543 TKKKGFFDKLGDI
+543 TDKKGFFDKLSDI
-556 VTGLIGKEGTLT
+556 VTGLIGTEGTLT
-568 NLTTSLKDKAKI
+568 NLTSSLKDKSKI
-580 VKSQKDRVQAT
+580 IQSQKDKVQAT
-591 LDKKYTMMQKQF
+591 LDKKYAMMQKQF
-603 STIAVQMNAL
+603 ATIAVQMNAL

-621 NTFDAMLN
+621 NTFDALLN

>member
-15 PTYGLSKTGAALTDK
+15 PTYGLSKTGAAVSDK

-42 EVIDGL
+42 DVIDGL
-48 KKADESVQVKPL
+48 KDADESVQIKPL

-79 LVSNLKTSYA
+79 LVSTLKTSYA

-100 TVSAAGSGSVTA
+100 TVTAAGSGSVTA
-112 SVEAGVAEQTVRL
+112 NVEAGVAEQTVRL
-125 SVSQIA
+125 SVSQLA
-131 QVDSYQSKGFTSR
+131 QVDSYQSKGFKSR
-144 SDTLEGIS
+144 SDTLTGITS
-152 GEQSL
+152 DQSL

-164 SVDIKVGP
+164 SVDIKVGA
-172 STTLENIINQIN
+172 STTLEDIINQIN
-184 DGAGDVLKASIV
+184 DGAGDAIKASIV

-201 NGYKMILQSKESGEK
+201 NGYKIILQSKESGEK
-216 NQIKFSVKGSDKTA
+216 NQIKFSVKGSDQA
-230 AEGAKNVLKAL
+230 AADGAKKVLSAL

-246 ETEVKDDKSGTITGY
+246 ETAVTDDQGNTTGFDFSLDFTKSE
-261 NLVIDTADT
+261 A
-270 SAGGK
+270 K

-293 RSSNK
+293 RSSNS
-298 VDDLIIGVTFNLNN
+298 VDDLIVGVTFNLNN

-349 DLISNITTATSYDRE
+349 DLISNISTATSYDRE
-364 NDVAGTLN
+364 NGVAGTLN

-389 STNSDGKS
+389 SSNSDGKS
-397 LQSFGFSF
+397 LQNFGFSF

-411 SVDESKLKDAINKD
+411 SVDESKLKDTISKD

-445 GTNKIN
+445 GSVQIN
-451 ETLKDEISNAKLK
+451 TKLDDISGKLK
-464 INGKEIEIK
+464 INGKEIDINLNK
-473 LDKGDPVKNANELVK
+473 NNAVQNANELVR
-488 LINDADIPNVKARLA
+488 LINDAEIPNVTARLA
-503 DNGVLQLI
+503 DNGVLQLV
-511 GTSGKDIEISKD
+511 GTGGKDIEISKGVD
-523 SDSTLLK
+523 DNLLQK
-530 ALGLVA
+530 LGLEA

-543 TKKKGFFDKLGDI
+543 TDKKGFFDKLSDI
-556 VTGLIGKEGTLT
+556 VTGLIGTEGTLT
-568 NLTTSLKDKAKI
+568 NLTSSLKDKSKI
-580 VKSQKDRVQAT
+580 IQSQKDKVQAT
-591 LDKKYTMMQKQF
+591 LDKKYAMMQKQF

-621 NTFDAMLN
+621 NTFDALLN

>member
-42 EVIDGL
+42 DVIDGL

-125 SVSQIA
+125 SVSQLA
-131 QVDSYQSKGFTSR
+131 QVDSYQSKGFESR
-144 SDTLEGIS
+144 SDTLNLNKE
-152 GEQSL
+152 ESL

-164 SVDIKVGP
+164 SVDIKVGA
-172 STTLENIINQIN
+172 STTLEDIINQIN
-184 DGAGDVLKASIV
+184 DGAGDAIKASIV

-216 NQIKFSVKGSDKTA
+216 NQIKFSVKGDKA
-230 AEGAKNVLKAL
+230 DGAKNVLKAL

-246 ETEVKDDKSGTITGY
+246 ETENADKTGFDFTL
-261 NLVIDTADT
+261 NFTGSEA
-270 SAGGK
+270 K

-445 GTNKIN
+445 GKETIN
-451 ETLKDEISNAKLK
+451 TTLKDNISGKLK

-473 LDKGDPVKNANELVK
+473 LDKGSAVKNANELVK
-488 LINDADIPNVKARLA
+488 LINDADIPNVKARLT

-523 SDSTLLK
+523 SDSTLLT

-580 VKSQKDRVQAT
+580 VKSQKDKVQAT

>member
-42 EVIDGL
+42 DVIDGL

-125 SVSQIA
+125 SVSQLA
-131 QVDSYQSKGFTSR
+131 QVDSYQSKGFKSR
-144 SDTLEGIS
+144 SEALGVSKDE
-152 GEQSL
+152 SL
-157 TLSVGDK
+157 TLSVGNK
-164 SVDIKVGP
+164 SVDIKVGA

-201 NGYKMILQSKESGEK
+201 NGYKIILQSKESGEK

-246 ETEVKDDKSGTITGY
+246 ETEVKDDKTQAITGY
-261 NLVIDTADT
+261 NLVINTADT

-451 ETLKDEISNAKLK
+451 ETLKNDISGKLK
-464 INGKEIEIK
+464 INGKEIQIDLK
-473 LDKGDPVKNANELVK
+473 KGDPVKNANELVR

-511 GTSGKDIEISKD
+511 GTGGKDIEISKD
-523 SDSTLLK
+523 SSDELLK
-530 ALGLVA
+530 KLGLEA

-580 VKSQKDRVQAT
+580 TKSQKDKVQAT
-591 LDKKYTMMQKQF
+591 LDKKYAMMQKQF

-629 SNK
+629 NNK

>member
-15 PTYGLSKTGAALTDK
+15 PTYGLSKTGAAVSDK

-42 EVIDGL
+42 DVIDGL
-48 KKADESVQVKPL
+48 KDADESVQIKPL

-79 LVSNLKTSYA
+79 LVSTLKTSYA

-100 TVSAAGSGSVTA
+100 TVTAAGSGSVTA
-112 SVEAGVAEQTVRL
+112 NVEAGVAEQTVRL
-125 SVSQIA
+125 SVSQLA
-131 QVDSYQSKGFTSR
+131 QVDSYQSKGFKSR
-144 SDTLEGIS
+144 SETLNLSKE
-152 GEQSL
+152 ESL

-164 SVDIKVGP
+164 SVDIKVGA
-172 STTLENIINQIN
+172 STTLEDIINQIN
-184 DGAGDVLKASIV
+184 DGAGDAIKASIV

-216 NQIKFSVKGSDKTA
+216 NQIKFSVKGDQTA
-230 AEGAKNVLKAL
+230 ADGAKQVLEKL
-241 GFNAT
+241 GFKTNQTAIQ
-246 ETEVKDDKSGTITGY
+246 DDKGNTTGY
-261 NLVIDTADT
+261 NLTINTADT

-293 RSSNK
+293 RSSNS

-364 NDVAGTLN
+364 NGVAGTLN

-411 SVDESKLKDAINKD
+411 SVDESKLKDTISKD

-445 GTNKIN
+445 GSVQIN
-451 ETLKDEISNAKLK
+451 TKLDDISGKLK
-464 INGKEIEIK
+464 INGKEIDINLNK
-473 LDKGDPVKNANELVK
+473 NNAVKNANELVR
-488 LINDADIPNVKARLA
+488 LINDAEIPNVTARLA
-503 DNGVLQLI
+503 DNGVLQLV
-511 GTSGKDIEISKD
+511 GTGGKDIEISKD
-523 SDSTLLK
+523 SNADLLK
-530 ALGLVA
+530 ALGLEA

-543 TKKKGFFDKLGDI
+543 TDKKGFFDKLSDI
-556 VTGLIGKEGTLT
+556 VTGLIGTEGTLT
-568 NLTTSLKDKAKI
+568 NLTSSLKDKSKI
-580 VKSQKDRVQAT
+580 IQSQKDKVQAT
-591 LDKKYTMMQKQF
+591 LDKKYAMMQKQF

-621 NTFDAMLN
+621 NTFDALLN

>member
-15 PTYGLSKTGAALTDK
+15 PTYGLSKTGAAVSDK

-42 EVIDGL
+42 DVIDGL
-48 KKADESVQVKPL
+48 KDADESVQIKPL

-79 LVSNLKTSYA
+79 LVSTLKTSYA

-112 SVEAGVAEQTVRL
+112 NVEAGVAEQTVRL
-125 SVSQIA
+125 SVSQLA
-131 QVDSYQSKGFTSR
+131 QVDSYQSKGFKSR
-144 SDTLEGIS
+144 SETLKDITS
-152 GEQSL
+152 DQSL

-164 SVDIKVGP
+164 SVDIKVGA
-172 STTLENIINQIN
+172 STTLEDIINQIN

-216 NQIKFSVKGSDKTA
+216 NQIKFSVKGDDPTA
-230 AEGAKNVLKAL
+230 ADGAKKVLSAL

-246 ETEVKDDKSGTITGY
+246 ETAVKDDKGTTTGFDFSF
-261 NLVIDTADT
+261 NFTA
-270 SAGGK
+270 SEAK

-293 RSSNK
+293 RSSNS
-298 VDDLIIGVTFNLNN
+298 VDDLIVGVTFNLNN

-349 DLISNITTATSYDRE
+349 DLISNISTATSYDRE
-364 NDVAGTLN
+364 NGVAGTLN

-389 STNSDGKS
+389 SSNSDGKS
-397 LQSFGFSF
+397 LQNFGFSF

-411 SVDESKLKDAINKD
+411 SVDESKLKDTISKD

-445 GTNKIN
+445 GTETIN
-451 ETLKDEISNAKLK
+451 TTLKDNISGTLK
-464 INGKEIEIK
+464 INGKEIKIELK
-473 LDKGDPVKNANELVK
+473 NNDAVKNANELVR
-488 LINDADIPNVKARLA
+488 LINDAEIPNVTARLA
-503 DNGVLQLI
+503 DNGVLQLV
-511 GTSGKDIEISKD
+511 GTGGKDIEISKD
-523 SDSTLLK
+523 SDPALLS
-530 ALGLVA
+530 ALGLEA

-543 TKKKGFFDKLGDI
+543 TDKKGFFDKLSDI
-556 VTGLIGKEGTLT
+556 VTGLIGTEGTLT
-568 NLTTSLKDKAKI
+568 NLTSSLKDKSKI
-580 VKSQKDRVQAT
+580 IQSQKDKVQAT
-591 LDKKYTMMQKQF
+591 LDKKYAMMQKQF
-603 STIAVQMNAL
+603 ATIAVQMNAL

-621 NTFDAMLN
+621 NTFDALLN

>member
-15 PTYGLSKTGAALTDK
+15 PTYGLSKTGAAVSDK

-42 EVIDGL
+42 DVIDGL
-48 KKADESVQVKPL
+48 KDADESVQIKPL

-79 LVSNLKTSYA
+79 LVSTLKTSYA

-112 SVEAGVAEQTVRL
+112 NVEAGVAEQTVRL
-125 SVSQIA
+125 SVSQLA
-131 QVDSYQSKGFTSR
+131 QVDSYQSKGFKSR
-144 SDTLEGIS
+144 SETLTGITK
-152 GEQSL
+152 EESL

-172 STTLENIINQIN
+172 STTLEDIINQIN
-184 DGAGDVLKASIV
+184 DGAGDAIKASIV

-216 NQIKFSVKGSDKTA
+216 NQIKFSVKGDQTA
-230 AEGAKNVLKAL
+230 ADGAKAVLEKL

-246 ETEVKDDKSGTITGY
+246 ATENADKTGFDFS
-261 NLVIDTADT
+261 LDFTGSEA
-270 SAGGK
+270 K

-293 RSSNK
+293 RSSNS

-349 DLISNITTATSYDRE
+349 DLISNISTATSYDRE
-364 NDVAGTLN
+364 NGVAGTLN

-389 STNSDGKS
+389 SSNSDGKS
-397 LQSFGFSF
+397 LQNFGFSF

-411 SVDESKLKDAINKD
+411 SVDESKLKDTISKD

-445 GTNKIN
+445 GKETINTN
-451 ETLKDEISNAKLK
+451 LKDISGKLK

-473 LDKGDPVKNANELVK
+473 LNNGNDAVKNANELVR
-488 LINDADIPNVKARLA
+488 LINDAEIPNVTARLA
-503 DNGVLQLI
+503 DNGVLQLV

-523 SDSTLLK
+523 SNADLLK
-530 ALGLVA
+530 ALGLEA

-543 TKKKGFFDKLGDI
+543 TDKKGFFDKLSDI
-556 VTGLIGKEGTLT
+556 VTGLIGTEGTLT
-568 NLTTSLKDKAKI
+568 NLTSSLKDKSKI
-580 VKSQKDRVQAT
+580 IQSQKDKVQAT
-591 LDKKYTMMQKQF
+591 LDKKYAMMQKQF

>member
-15 PTYGLSKTGAALTDK
+15 PTYGLSKTGAAVSDK

-42 EVIDGL
+42 DVIDGL
-48 KKADESVQVKPL
+48 KDADESVQIKPL

-79 LVSNLKTSYA
+79 LVSTLKTSYA

-112 SVEAGVAEQTVRL
+112 NVEAGVAEQTVRL
-125 SVSQIA
+125 SVSQLA
-131 QVDSYQSKGFTSR
+131 QVDSYQSKGFKSR
-144 SDTLEGIS
+144 SETLNLGKE
-152 GEQSL
+152 ESL

-172 STTLENIINQIN
+172 STTLEDIINQIN
-184 DGAGDVLKASIV
+184 DGAGDAIKASIV

-201 NGYKMILQSKESGEK
+201 NGYKIILQSKESGEK
-216 NQIKFSVKGSDKTA
+216 NQIKFSVKGSDQTA
-230 AEGAKNVLKAL
+230 ADGAKAVLEKL
-241 GFNAT
+241 GFMTNQT
-246 ETEVKDDKSGTITGY
+246 EIKDDKNQVTGY
-261 NLVIDTADT
+261 NLTIDTNNT

-349 DLISNITTATSYDRE
+349 DLISNISTATSYDRE
-364 NDVAGTLN
+364 NGVAGTLN

-389 STNSDGKS
+389 SSNSDGKS
-397 LQSFGFSF
+397 LQNFGFSF

-411 SVDESKLKDAINKD
+411 SVDESKLKDTISKD

-445 GTNKIN
+445 GSVQIN
-451 ETLKDEISNAKLK
+451 TKLDDISGKLK
-464 INGKEIEIK
+464 INGKEIQID
-473 LDKGDPVKNANELVK
+473 LNKGDAVKNANELVR
-488 LINDADIPNVKARLA
+488 LINDAEIPNVTARLA
-503 DNGVLQLI
+503 DNGVLQLV
-511 GTSGKDIEISKD
+511 GTGGKDIEISKGVD
-523 SDSTLLK
+523 DALLSK
-530 ALGLVA
+530 LGLEA

-543 TKKKGFFDKLGDI
+543 TDKKGFFDKLSDI
-556 VTGLIGKEGTLT
+556 VTGLIGTEGTLT
-568 NLTTSLKDKAKI
+568 NLTSSLKDKSKI
-580 VKSQKDRVQAT
+580 IQSQKDKVQAT
-591 LDKKYTMMQKQF
+591 LDKKYAMMQKQF

-621 NTFDAMLN
+621 NTFDALLN

>member
-15 PTYGLSKTGAALTDK
+15 PTYGLSKTGAAVSDK

-42 EVIDGL
+42 DVIDGL
-48 KKADESVQVKPL
+48 KDADESVQIKPL

-79 LVSNLKTSYA
+79 LVSTLKTSYA

-112 SVEAGVAEQTVRL
+112 NVEAGVAEQTVRL
-125 SVSQIA
+125 SVSQLA
-131 QVDSYQSKGFTSR
+131 QVDSYQSKGFKSR
-144 SDTLEGIS
+144 SETLNLGKE
-152 GEQSL
+152 ESL

-164 SVDIKVGP
+164 SVDIKVGA
-172 STTLENIINQIN
+172 STTLEDIINQIN
-184 DGAGDVLKASIV
+184 DGAGDAIKASIV

-216 NQIKFSVKGSDKTA
+216 NQIKFSVKGDNPDALK
-230 AEGAKNVLKAL
+230 GAKDVLEKL
-241 GFNAT
+241 GFMTNQT
-246 ETEVKDDKSGTITGY
+246 EIKDDKNQVTGY
-261 NLVIDTADT
+261 NLTIDTNNT

-293 RSSNK
+293 RSSNS
-298 VDDLIIGVTFNLNN
+298 VDDLIVGVTFNLNN

-349 DLISNITTATSYDRE
+349 DLISNISTATSYDRE
-364 NDVAGTLN
+364 NGVAGTLN

-389 STNSDGKS
+389 SSNSDGKS
-397 LQSFGFSF
+397 LQNFGFSF

-411 SVDESKLKDAINKD
+411 SVDESKLKDTISKD

-445 GTNKIN
+445 GTETIN
-451 ETLKDEISNAKLK
+451 TTLKDNISGTLK
-464 INGKEIEIK
+464 INGKEIKIELK
-473 LDKGDPVKNANELVK
+473 NNDAVKNANELVR
-488 LINDADIPNVKARLA
+488 LINDAEIPNVTARLT
-503 DNGVLQLI
+503 DNGVLQLV
-511 GTSGKDIEISKD
+511 GTGGKDIEISKD
-523 SDSTLLK
+523 SNDALLK
-530 ALGLVA
+530 ALGLEA

-543 TKKKGFFDKLGDI
+543 TDKKGFFDKLSDI
-556 VTGLIGKEGTLT
+556 VTGLIGTEGTLT
-568 NLTTSLKDKAKI
+568 NLTSSLKDKSKI
-580 VKSQKDRVQAT
+580 IQSQKDKVQAT
-591 LDKKYTMMQKQF
+591 LDKKYAMMQKQF

-621 NTFDAMLN
+621 NTFDALLN

>member
-15 PTYGLSKTGAALTDK
+15 PTYGLSKTGAAVSDK

-42 EVIDGL
+42 DVIDGL
-48 KKADESVQVKPL
+48 KDADESVQIKPL

-79 LVSNLKTSYA
+79 LVSTLKTSYA

-112 SVEAGVAEQTVRL
+112 NVEAGVAEQTVRL
-125 SVSQIA
+125 SVSQLA
-131 QVDSYQSKGFTSR
+131 QVDSYQSKGFKSR
-144 SDTLEGIS
+144 SETLNLGKE
-152 GEQSL
+152 ESL

-164 SVDIKVGP
+164 SVDIKVGA
-172 STTLENIINQIN
+172 STTLEDIINQIN
-184 DGAGDVLKASIV
+184 DGAGDAIKASIV

-216 NQIKFSVKGSDKTA
+216 NQIKFSVKGDQTA
-230 AEGAKNVLKAL
+230 ADGAKAVLSAL

-246 ETEVKDDKSGTITGY
+246 EKEVKDDTGKTTGFDFSF
-261 NLVIDTADT
+261 NFTGSEA
-270 SAGGK
+270 K

-293 RSSNK
+293 RSSNS

-349 DLISNITTATSYDRE
+349 DLISNISTATSYDRE
-364 NDVAGTLN
+364 NGVAGTLN

-389 STNSDGKS
+389 SSNSDGKS
-397 LQSFGFSF
+397 LQNFGFSF

-411 SVDESKLKDAINKD
+411 SVDESKLKDTISKD

-445 GTNKIN
+445 GKETINTN
-451 ETLKDEISNAKLK
+451 LKDISGKLK

-473 LDKGDPVKNANELVK
+473 LNNGNDAVKNANELVR
-488 LINDADIPNVKARLA
+488 LINDAEIPNVTARLA
-503 DNGVLQLI
+503 DNGVLQLV

-523 SDSTLLK
+523 SDPTLLS
-530 ALGLVA
+530 ALGLEA

-543 TKKKGFFDKLGDI
+543 TDKKGFFDKLSDI
-556 VTGLIGKEGTLT
+556 VTGLIGTEGTLT
-568 NLTTSLKDKAKI
+568 NLTSSLKDKSKI
-580 VKSQKDRVQAT
+580 IQSQKDKVQAT
-591 LDKKYTMMQKQF
+591 LDKKYAMMQKQF
-603 STIAVQMNAL
+603 ATIAVQMNAL

-621 NTFDAMLN
+621 NTFDALLN

>member
-15 PTYGLSKTGAALTDK
+15 PTYGLSKTGAAVSDK

-42 EVIDGL
+42 DVIDGL
-48 KKADESVQVKPL
+48 KDADESVQIKPL

-79 LVSNLKTSYA
+79 LVSTLKTSYA

-100 TVSAAGSGSVTA
+100 TVTAAGSGSVTA
-112 SVEAGVAEQTVRL
+112 NVEAGVAEQTVRL
-125 SVSQIA
+125 SVSQLA
-131 QVDSYQSKGFTSR
+131 QVDSYQSKGFKSR
-144 SDTLEGIS
+144 SDTLTGITS
-152 GEQSL
+152 DQSL

-164 SVDIKVGP
+164 SVDIKVGA
-172 STTLENIINQIN
+172 STTLEDIINQIN
-184 DGAGDVLKASIV
+184 DGAGDAIKASIV

-216 NQIKFSVKGSDKTA
+216 NQIKFSVKGDKA
-230 AEGAKNVLKAL
+230 DGAKDVLKAL

-246 ETEVKDDKSGTITGY
+246 EKAVTDEKGNTTGFDFT
-261 NLVIDTADT
+261 LDFTGSEA
-270 SAGGK
+270 K

-293 RSSNK
+293 RSSNS

-349 DLISNITTATSYDRE
+349 DLISNISTATSYDRE
-364 NDVAGTLN
+364 NGVAGTLN

-389 STNSDGKS
+389 SSNSDGKS
-397 LQSFGFSF
+397 LQNFGFSF

-411 SVDESKLKDAINKD
+411 SVDESKLKDTISKD

-445 GTNKIN
+445 GTEKIN
-451 ETLKDEISNAKLK
+451 TKLDDISGKLK
-464 INGKEIEIK
+464 INGKEIDINLNK
-473 LDKGDPVKNANELVK
+473 NNAVQNANELVR
-488 LINDADIPNVKARLA
+488 LINDAEIPNVTARLA

-511 GTSGKDIEISKD
+511 GTGGKDIEISKD
-523 SDSTLLK
+523 SNADLLK
-530 ALGLVA
+530 ALGLEA

-543 TKKKGFFDKLGDI
+543 TDKKGFFDKLSDI
-556 VTGLIGKEGTLT
+556 VTGLIGTEGTLT
-568 NLTTSLKDKAKI
+568 NLTSSLKDKSKI
-580 VKSQKDRVQAT
+580 IQSQKDKVQAT
-591 LDKKYTMMQKQF
+591 LDKKYAMMQKQF
-603 STIAVQMNAL
+603 ATIAVQMNAL

-621 NTFDAMLN
+621 NTFDALLN

>member
-42 EVIDGL
+42 DVIDGL
-48 KKADESVQVKPL
+48 KKADESVQIKPL

-79 LVSNLKTSYA
+79 LVSTLKTSYA

-112 SVEAGVAEQTVRL
+112 NVEAGVAEQTVRL
-125 SVSQIA
+125 SVSQLA
-131 QVDSYQSKGFTSR
+131 QVDSYQSKGFKSR
-144 SDTLEGIS
+144 SETLAGITS
-152 GEQSL
+152 DQSL

-164 SVDIKVGP
+164 SVDIKVGA
-172 STTLENIINQIN
+172 STTLEDIINQIN

-216 NQIKFSVKGSDKTA
+216 NQIKFSVKGDNQDALK
-230 AEGAKNVLKAL
+230 GAQDVLEKL
-241 GFNAT
+241 GFKTNQTAIQ
-246 ETEVKDDKSGTITGY
+246 DDKGVITGY
-261 NLVIDTADT
+261 NLTIDTNNT

-293 RSSNK
+293 RSSNS
-298 VDDLIIGVTFNLNN
+298 VDDLIVGVTFNLNN

-349 DLISNITTATSYDRE
+349 DLISNISTATSYDRE
-364 NDVAGTLN
+364 NGVAGTLN

-389 STNSDGKS
+389 SSNSDGKS
-397 LQSFGFSF
+397 LQNFGFSF

-411 SVDESKLKDAINKD
+411 SVDESKLKDTISKD

-445 GTNKIN
+445 GNVQINTNLN
-451 ETLKDEISNAKLK
+451 DISGKLK

-473 LDKGDPVKNANELVK
+473 LDKGDAVKNANELVR
-488 LINDADIPNVKARLA
+488 LINDAEIPNVTARLA
-503 DNGVLQLI
+503 DNGVLQLV

-523 SDSTLLK
+523 SDPALLK
-530 ALGLVA
+530 ALGLEA

-543 TKKKGFFDKLGDI
+543 TDKKGFFDKLSDI
-556 VTGLIGKEGTLT
+556 VTGLIGTEGTLT
-568 NLTTSLKDKAKI
+568 NLTSSLKDKSKI
-580 VKSQKDRVQAT
+580 IQSQKDKVQAT
-591 LDKKYTMMQKQF
+591 LDKKYAMMQKQF
-603 STIAVQMNAL
+603 ATIAVQMNAL

-621 NTFDAMLN
+621 NTFDALLN

>member
-15 PTYGLSKTGAALTDK
+15 PTYGLSKTGAAVSDK

-42 EVIDGL
+42 DVIDGL
-48 KKADESVQVKPL
+48 KDADESVQIKPL

-79 LVSNLKTSYA
+79 LVSTLKTSYA

-100 TVSAAGSGSVTA
+100 TVTAAGSGSVTA
-112 SVEAGVAEQTVRL
+112 NVEAGVAEQTVRL
-125 SVSQIA
+125 SVSQLA
-131 QVDSYQSKGFTSR
+131 QVDSYQSKGFKSR
-144 SDTLEGIS
+144 SDTLTGITK
-152 GEQSL
+152 EENL

-164 SVDIKVGP
+164 SVDIKVGA
-172 STTLENIINQIN
+172 STTLEDIINQIN
-184 DGAGDVLKASIV
+184 DGAGDAIKASIV

-216 NQIKFSVKGSDKTA
+216 NQIKFSVKGDKA
-230 AEGAKNVLKAL
+230 DGAKDVLKAL

-246 ETEVKDDKSGTITGY
+246 EKAVTDEKGNTTGFDFSLDFT
-261 NLVIDTADT
+261 NSEA
-270 SAGGK
+270 K

-293 RSSNK
+293 RSSNS
-298 VDDLIIGVTFNLNN
+298 VDDLIVGVTFNLNN

-349 DLISNITTATSYDRE
+349 DLISNISTATSYDRE
-364 NDVAGTLN
+364 NGVAGTLN

-389 STNSDGKS
+389 SSNSDGMS
-397 LQSFGFSF
+397 LQNFGFSF

-411 SVDESKLKDAINKD
+411 SVDESKLKDTISKD

-445 GTNKIN
+445 GKEKIN
-451 ETLKDEISNAKLK
+451 QKLDDISNAKLK
-464 INGKEIEIK
+464 INGKEIEIN
-473 LDKGDPVKNANELVK
+473 LNNNNDPVKNANELVR
-488 LINDADIPNVKARLA
+488 LINDAEIPNVTARLA
-503 DNGVLQLI
+503 DNGVLQLV
-511 GTSGKDIEISKD
+511 GTGGKDIEISKD
-523 SDSTLLK
+523 SDPALLK
-530 ALGLVA
+530 ALGLEA

-543 TKKKGFFDKLGDI
+543 TNKKGFFDKLSDI
-556 VTGLIGKEGTLT
+556 VIGLIGTEGTLT
-568 NLTTSLKDKAKI
+568 NLTSSLKDKSKI
-580 VKSQKDRVQAT
+580 IQSQKDKVQAT
-591 LDKKYTMMQKQF
+591 LDKKYAMMQKQF

-621 NTFDAMLN
+621 NTFDALLN

>member
-15 PTYGLSKTGAALTDK
+15 PTYGLSKTGAAVSDK

-42 EVIDGL
+42 DVIDGL
-48 KKADESVQVKPL
+48 KDADESVQIKPL

-79 LVSNLKTSYA
+79 LVSTLKTSYA

-112 SVEAGVAEQTVRL
+112 NVEAGVAEQTVRL
-125 SVSQIA
+125 SVSQLA
-131 QVDSYQSKGFTSR
+131 QVDSYQSKGFKSR
-144 SDTLEGIS
+144 SEALTGITK
-152 GEQSL
+152 EESL

-164 SVDIKVGP
+164 SVDIKVGA
-172 STTLENIINQIN
+172 STTLEDIINQIN
-184 DGAGDVLKASIV
+184 DGAGDAIKASIV

-216 NQIKFSVKGSDKTA
+216 NQIKFSVAGNDPDA
-230 AEGAKNVLKAL
+230 LQGAQDVLEKL
-241 GFNAT
+241 GFMTNQT
-246 ETEVKDDKSGTITGY
+246 EIKDDKNQVTGY
-261 NLVIDTADT
+261 NLTIDTNNT

-349 DLISNITTATSYDRE
+349 DLISNISTATSYDRE
-364 NDVAGTLN
+364 NGVAGTLN

-389 STNSDGKS
+389 SSNSDGKS
-397 LQSFGFSF
+397 LQNFGFSF

-411 SVDESKLKDAINKD
+411 SVDESKLKDTISKD

-445 GTNKIN
+445 GTEKIN
-451 ETLKDEISNAKLK
+451 QTLTNNISGKLK
-464 INGKEIEIK
+464 INGKEIDINLNK
-473 LDKGDPVKNANELVK
+473 NNAVQNANELVR
-488 LINDADIPNVKARLA
+488 LINDAEIPNVTARLA
-503 DNGVLQLI
+503 DNGVLQLV
-511 GTSGKDIEISKD
+511 GTGGKDIEISKGVD
-523 SDSTLLK
+523 DNLLQK
-530 ALGLVA
+530 LGLEA

-543 TKKKGFFDKLGDI
+543 TDKKGFFDKLSDI
-556 VTGLIGKEGTLT
+556 VTGLIGTEGTLT
-568 NLTTSLKDKAKI
+568 NLTSSLKDKSKI
-580 VKSQKDRVQAT
+580 IQSQKDKVQAT
-591 LDKKYTMMQKQF
+591 LDKKYAMMQKQF

-621 NTFDAMLN
+621 NTFDALLN

>member
-15 PTYGLSKTGAALTDK
+15 PTYGLSKTGAAVSDK

-42 EVIDGL
+42 DVIDGL
-48 KKADESVQVKPL
+48 KDADESVQIKPL

-79 LVSNLKTSYA
+79 LVSTLKTSYA

-112 SVEAGVAEQTVRL
+112 NVEAGVAEQTVRL
-125 SVSQIA
+125 SVSQLA
-131 QVDSYQSKGFTSR
+131 QVDSYQSKGFKSR
-144 SDTLEGIS
+144 SDTLEGIT

-164 SVDIKVGP
+164 SVDIKVGA
-172 STTLENIINQIN
+172 STTLEDIINQIN

-216 NQIKFSVKGSDKTA
+216 NQIKFSVKGDDQA
-230 AEGAKNVLKAL
+230 ALQGAQDVLEKL
-241 GFNAT
+241 GFKTNQTAIQ
-246 ETEVKDDKSGTITGY
+246 DDKGNTTGY
-261 NLVIDTADT
+261 NLTINTADPT
-270 SAGGK
+270 AGGK

-293 RSSNK
+293 RSSNS

-349 DLISNITTATSYDRE
+349 DLISNISTATSYDRE
-364 NDVAGTLN
+364 NGVAGTLN

-389 STNSDGKS
+389 SSNSDGKS
-397 LQSFGFSF
+397 LQNFGFSF

-411 SVDESKLKDAINKD
+411 SVDESKLKDTISKD

-445 GTNKIN
+445 GSVQIN
-451 ETLKDEISNAKLK
+451 TKLDDISGKLK

-473 LDKGDPVKNANELVK
+473 LNNGNDAVKNANELVR
-488 LINDADIPNVKARLA
+488 LINDAEIPNVTARLA
-503 DNGVLQLI
+503 DNGVLQLV
-511 GTSGKDIEISKD
+511 GTGGKDIEISKGVD
-523 SDSTLLK
+523 DNLLQK
-530 ALGLVA
+530 LGLEA

-543 TKKKGFFDKLGDI
+543 TDKKGFFDKLSDI
-556 VTGLIGKEGTLT
+556 VTGLIGTEGTLT
-568 NLTTSLKDKAKI
+568 NLTTSLKDKSKI
-580 VKSQKDRVQAT
+580 IQSQKDRVQAT

-603 STIAVQMNAL
+603 ATIAVQMNAL

-621 NTFDAMLN
+621 NTFDALLN

>member
-42 EVIDGL
+42 DVIDGL

-125 SVSQIA
+125 SVSQLA
-131 QVDSYQSKGFTSR
+131 QVDSYQSKGFNSR
-144 SDTLEGIS
+144 SDTLTGIS
-152 GEQSL
+152 SDQSL

-164 SVDIKVGP
+164 SVDIKVGQ
-172 STTLENIINQIN
+172 STTLEDIINQIN

-196 NTGGE
+196 NTGGD

-216 NQIKFSVKGSDKTA
+216 NQIKFSVKGDDQTA
-230 AEGAKNVLKAL
+230 LQGAKNVLKEL

-246 ETEVKDDKSGTITGY
+246 ETAVTDDQGKITGY
-261 NLVIDTADT
+261 NLEINTADT

-445 GTNKIN
+445 G
-451 ETLKDEISNAKLK
+451 
-464 INGKEIEIK
+464 KE
-473 LDKGDPVKNANELVK
+473 
-488 LINDADIPNVKARLA
+488 
-503 DNGVLQLI
+503 
-511 GTSGKDIEISKD
+511 
-523 SDSTLLK
+523 
-530 ALGLVA
+530 
-536 GTTPGSS
+536 
-543 TKKKGFFDKLGDI
+543 
-556 VTGLIGKEGTLT
+556 
-568 NLTTSLKDKAKI
+568 
-580 VKSQKDRVQAT
+580 
-591 LDKKYTMMQKQF
+591 
-603 STIAVQMNAL
+603 
-613 ENSFNSLK
+613 
-621 NTFDAMLN
+621 
-629 SNK
+629 

>member
-15 PTYGLSKTGAALTDK
+15 PTYGLSKTGAAVSDK

-42 EVIDGL
+42 DVIDGL
-48 KKADESVQVKPL
+48 KDADESVQIKPL

-79 LVSNLKTSYA
+79 LVSTLKTSYA

-112 SVEAGVAEQTVRL
+112 NVEAGVAEQTVRL
-125 SVSQIA
+125 SVSQLA
-131 QVDSYQSKGFTSR
+131 QVDSYQSKGFKSR
-144 SDTLEGIS
+144 SETLKDITS
-152 GEQSL
+152 DQSL

-164 SVDIKVGP
+164 SVDIKVGA
-172 STTLENIINQIN
+172 STTLEDIINQIN
-184 DGAGDVLKASIV
+184 DGAGDAIKASIV

-216 NQIKFSVKGSDKTA
+216 NQIKFSVKGSDQA
-230 AEGAKNVLKAL
+230 AADGAKKVLSAL

-246 ETEVKDDKSGTITGY
+246 ETAVKDDKGTTTGFDFS
-261 NLVIDTADT
+261 LDFTKSEA
-270 SAGGK
+270 K

-293 RSSNK
+293 RSSNS

-349 DLISNITTATSYDRE
+349 DLISNISTATSYDRE
-364 NDVAGTLN
+364 NGVAGTLN

-389 STNSDGKS
+389 SSNSDGKS

-411 SVDESKLKDAINKD
+411 SVDESKLKDTISKD

-445 GTNKIN
+445 GKETIN
-451 ETLKDEISNAKLK
+451 INLKDISGKLK

-473 LDKGDPVKNANELVK
+473 LDKGDPVKNANELVR
-488 LINDADIPNVKARLA
+488 LINDAEIPNVTARLA
-503 DNGVLQLI
+503 DNGVLQLV
-511 GTSGKDIEISKD
+511 GTGGKDIEISKGVD
-523 SDSTLLK
+523 DNLLQK
-530 ALGLVA
+530 LGLEA

-543 TKKKGFFDKLGDI
+543 TDKKGFFDKLSDI
-556 VTGLIGKEGTLT
+556 VTGLIGTEGTLT
-568 NLTTSLKDKAKI
+568 NLTSSLKDKSKI
-580 VKSQKDRVQAT
+580 IQSQKDKVQAT
-591 LDKKYTMMQKQF
+591 LDKKYAMMQKQF

-621 NTFDAMLN
+621 NTFDALLN

>member
-15 PTYGLSKTGAALTDK
+15 PTYGLSKTGAAVSDK

-42 EVIDGL
+42 DVIDGL
-48 KKADESVQVKPL
+48 KDADESVQIKPL

-79 LVSNLKTSYA
+79 LVSTLKTSYA

-112 SVEAGVAEQTVRL
+112 NVEAGVAEQTVRL
-125 SVSQIA
+125 SVSQLA
-131 QVDSYQSKGFTSR
+131 QVDSYQSKGFKSR
-144 SDTLEGIS
+144 SETLKDITS
-152 GEQSL
+152 DQSL

-164 SVDIKVGP
+164 SVDIKVGA
-172 STTLENIINQIN
+172 STTLEDIINQIN
-184 DGAGDVLKASIV
+184 DGAGDAIKASIV

-216 NQIKFSVKGSDKTA
+216 NQIKFSVKGDQTA
-230 AEGAKNVLKAL
+230 ADGAKAVLSAL

-246 ETEVKDDKSGTITGY
+246 EKEVKDDTGKTTGFDFSF
-261 NLVIDTADT
+261 NFTGSEA
-270 SAGGK
+270 K

-293 RSSNK
+293 RSSNS
-298 VDDLIIGVTFNLNN
+298 VDDLIVGVTFNLNN

-349 DLISNITTATSYDRE
+349 DLISNVSTATSYDRE
-364 NDVAGTLN
+364 NGVAGTLN

-389 STNSDGKS
+389 SSNSDGMS
-397 LQSFGFSF
+397 LQNFGFSF

-411 SVDESKLKDAINKD
+411 SVDESKLKDTISKD

-445 GTNKIN
+445 GKETIN
-451 ETLKDEISNAKLK
+451 INLKDISGKLK

-473 LDKGDPVKNANELVK
+473 LNNGNDAVKNANELVR
-488 LINDADIPNVKARLA
+488 LINDAEIPNVTARLA
-503 DNGVLQLI
+503 DNGVLHLV
-511 GTSGKDIEISKD
+511 GTGGKDIEISKD
-523 SDSTLLK
+523 SNDALLK
-530 ALGLVA
+530 ALGLEA

-543 TKKKGFFDKLGDI
+543 TNKKGFFDKLSDI
-556 VTGLIGKEGTLT
+556 VTGLIGTEGTLT
-568 NLTTSLKDKAKI
+568 NLTSSLKDKSKI
-580 VKSQKDRVQAT
+580 IQSQKDKVQAT
-591 LDKKYTMMQKQF
+591 LDKKYAMMQKQF
-603 STIAVQMNAL
+603 ATIAVQMNAL

-621 NTFDAMLN
+621 NTFDALLN

>member
-15 PTYGLSKTGAALTDK
+15 PTYGLSKTGAAVSDK

-42 EVIDGL
+42 DVIDGL
-48 KKADESVQVKPL
+48 KDADESVQIKPL

-79 LVSNLKTSYA
+79 LVSTLKTSYA

-100 TVSAAGSGSVTA
+100 TVTAAGSGSVTA
-112 SVEAGVAEQTVRL
+112 NVEAGVAEQTVRL
-125 SVSQIA
+125 SVSQLA
-131 QVDSYQSKGFTSR
+131 QVDSYQSKGFKSR
-144 SDTLEGIS
+144 SETLNLGKE
-152 GEQSL
+152 ESL

-164 SVDIKVGP
+164 SVDIKVGA
-172 STTLENIINQIN
+172 STTLEDIINQIN
-184 DGAGDVLKASIV
+184 DGAGDAIKASIV

-216 NQIKFSVKGSDKTA
+216 NQIKFSVKGDNQDALK
-230 AEGAKNVLKAL
+230 GAQDVLEKL
-241 GFNAT
+241 GFKTNQT
-246 ETEVKDDKSGTITGY
+246 EIKDDKNQVTGY
-261 NLVIDTADT
+261 NLTIDTNNT

-293 RSSNK
+293 RSSNS
-298 VDDLIIGVTFNLNN
+298 VDDLIVGVTFNLNN

-349 DLISNITTATSYDRE
+349 DLISNISTATSYDRE
-364 NDVAGTLN
+364 NGVAGTLN

-389 STNSDGKS
+389 SSNSDGKS
-397 LQSFGFSF
+397 LQNFGFSF

-411 SVDESKLKDAINKD
+411 SVDESKLKDTISKD

-445 GTNKIN
+445 GKETINTN
-451 ETLKDEISNAKLK
+451 LKDISGKLK

-473 LDKGDPVKNANELVK
+473 LDKGDPVKNANELVR
-488 LINDADIPNVKARLA
+488 LINDAEIPNVQARLA
-503 DNGVLQLI
+503 DNGVLQLV
-511 GTSGKDIEISKD
+511 GTGGKDIEISKD
-523 SDSTLLK
+523 SDSALLS
-530 ALGLVA
+530 ALGLEA

-543 TKKKGFFDKLGDI
+543 TDKKGFFDKLSDI
-556 VTGLIGKEGTLT
+556 VTGLIGTEGTLT
-568 NLTTSLKDKAKI
+568 NLTTSLKDKSKI
-580 VKSQKDRVQAT
+580 IQSQKDKVQAT
-591 LDKKYTMMQKQF
+591 LDKKYAMMQKQF

-621 NTFDAMLN
+621 NTFDALLN